1 MRLNHC
7 AYNGGFRIH
16 REQNMK
22 IRQLILSTTRITV
35 LVAALGATMFSGVAW
50 ADTTLTYN
58 DANGKENS
66 KMYLSDGLAKVTND
80 SEVNTALI
88 FNTSQNSFTII
99 NHEDQSFMVFGEKEI
114 AALGD
119 VAAMVDRMLEEQLG
133 QMPAAQ
139 REQMRG
145 MMKSMIQKQLPKQTA
160 MPKYEKTGQSSNY
173 NGFDCE
179 VVVQTVEGKK
189 QGDFCVAEHQ
199 DLGVETEDYA
209 AIQEFMKIAEKM
221 ASQFGQNTG
230 VNFAAV
236 GEVLPVY
243 YQMGEEKA
251 YLTGVNNDDLGAAV
265 FSIPEGYKQ
274 QSLPK
279 EMFK

>member
-1 MRLNHC
+1 MQ
-7 AYNGGFRIH
+7 F
-16 REQNMK
+16 K
-22 IRQLILSTTRITV
+22 KLIFSTTRT
-35 LVAALGATMFSGVAW
+35 AALVTALFSATAW

-58 DANGKENS
+58 NADGQENS
-66 KMYLSDGLAKVTND
+66 KMYLSNGLAKVTND
-80 SEVNTALI
+80 SDVSTALI
-88 FNTSQNSFTII
+88 FNTQLNAFTVI
-99 NHEDQSFMVFGEKEI
+99 NHEDKSYMVFGEKEI

-119 VAAMVDRMLEEQLG
+119 VAAMVDRMLEEQLA

-145 MMKSMIQKQLPKQTA
+145 MMKSMIQKQMPKQTA
-160 MPKYEKTGQSSNY
+160 MPQYEKTGQSASY

-179 VVVQTVEGKK
+179 VFLQTVEGKK
-189 QGDFCVAEHQ
+189 QGDFCVADHQ
-199 DLGVETEDYA
+199 DLGVKTADYA

-221 ASQFGQNTG
+221 ASQFGQSQG

-236 GEVLPVY
+236 GDVLPVY

-251 YLTGVNNDDLGAAV
+251 YLTGVNNDDLSADV
-265 FSIPEGYKQ
+265 FNIPAGYKQ

-279 EMFK
+279 EMFR

>member
-1 MRLNHC
+1 
-7 AYNGGFRIH
+7 
-16 REQNMK
+16 MK
-22 IRQLILSTTRITV
+22 FRQLILSTIGS
-35 LVAALGATMFSGVAW
+35 AMFSGAAW

-88 FNTSQNSFTII
+88 FNTRQKSFTVI
-99 NHEDQSFMVFGEKEI
+99 NHEDKSFMVFGEKEI

-145 MMKSMIQKQLPKQTA
+145 MMKSMIQKQLPKKTA
-160 MPKYEKTGQSSNY
+160 TPKYEKTGQSSNY
-173 NGFDCE
+173 NGFDCDE
-179 VVVQTVEGKK
+179 VVQTINGKT
-189 QGDFCVAEHQ
+189 QGDFCVADHQ
-199 DLGVETEDYA
+199 KLGVKTEDYV

-243 YQMGEEKA
+243 YQIGEEKA
-251 YLTGVNNDDLGAAV
+251 YLTGVNNDDLSAAV

-279 EMFK
+279 EMFR